1 MQTTRP
7 ASPLPSYSQLQ
18 SATAALRSRLSRTH
32 TTSQLAYSCPPGRRS
47 GTAVPGPGT
56 RPLASQRAA
65 RTHSSHA
72 PACTL
77 SVHTQHAHTARL
89 AHTQLIAPY
98 HPHSLT
104 CGATA
109 STIAINVAR
118 PPIPTYRPPTPNAP
132 NHTFGPF
139 LSPLHTLIQIYLP
152 LTCSLA
158 LPRCSVS
165 LLIAGSCALA
175 THRVVTGSSSPPQS
189 R

>member
-1 MQTTRP
+1 MRVIRSPQSAYRAHHPPSSASLRP
-7 ASPLPSYSQLQ
+7 CISKCKQRDPPHPCLAASQLQ

-32 TTSQLAYSCPPGRRS
+32 TTSPLAYSCPPGRRS

-104 CGATA
+104 YGATA
-109 STIAINVAR
+109 STIAISM
-118 PPIPTYRPPTPNAP
+118 AP
-132 NHTFGPF
+132 
-139 LSPLHTLIQIYLP
+139 SQY
-152 LTCSLA
+152 
-158 LPRCSVS
+158 V
-165 LLIAGSCALA
+165 
-175 THRVVTGSSSPPQS
+175 SSSFAWWCDHESWGESPVGT
-189 R
+189 